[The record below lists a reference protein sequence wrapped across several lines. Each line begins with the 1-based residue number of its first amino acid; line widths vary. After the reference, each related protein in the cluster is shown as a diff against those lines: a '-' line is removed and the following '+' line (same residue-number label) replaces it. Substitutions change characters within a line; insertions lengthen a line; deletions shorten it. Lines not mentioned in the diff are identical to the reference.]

1 MSMIYSNA
9 SDIAAWQGI
18 RYLDNNFFLTCGTN
32 LDNQGVFNVGPII
45 NYNSDNNYIVMYPD
59 SISTSVYGPDYIGAG
74 YYRLVGSYKKVNNDI
89 VHGFFF
95 QGKISDLSF
104 SANYKTIITH
114 GNYTYIHSIMGN
126 ILVGNYDDIKKHD
139 THGLP
144 LGPGSAFL
152 YIISEGKKINI
163 NYPGSLTNTV
173 YGVWYNG
180 GYNYTFCGGYSNKAI
195 PITSIYTATGII
207 PIGNAYIVNYDIE
220 NNTFSNWISIN
231 YPDNTDILTHFQGIS
246 SKSKSNPT
254 NYQFAADSIN
264 INSNIK
270 TPAWVNVSVDITGN
284 FYVEQW
290 INIKYPLP
298 LSITSSNSVA
308 DNIIV
313 GTYVDE
319 DGVIGAYQVQI

>member
-1 MSMIYSNA
+1 MA
-9 SDIAAWQGI
+9 V
-18 RYLDNNFFLTCGTN
+18 C
-32 LDNQGVFNVGPII
+32 
-45 NYNSDNNYIVMYPD
+45 
-59 SISTSVYGPDYIGAG
+59 
-74 YYRLVGSYKKVNNDI
+74 
-89 VHGFFF
+89 
-95 QGKISDLSF
+95 
-104 SANYKTIITH
+104 
-114 GNYTYIHSIMGN
+114 
-126 ILVGNYDDIKKHD
+126 
-139 THGLP
+139 
-144 LGPGSAFL
+144 
-152 YIISEGKKINI
+152 
-163 NYPGSLTNTV
+163 
-173 YGVWYNG
+173 
-180 GYNYTFCGGYSNKAI
+180 
-195 PITSIYTATGII
+195 
-207 PIGNAYIVNYDIE
+207 